1 MRRSRHGRL
10 SRAARVV
17 AASAVLATVV
27 VVAATVVVAP
37 SPAQACACGGFVAGD
52 GYEGSVNR
60 ELAALT
66 CRSCS
71 SSVCWRP

>member
-1 MRRSRHGRL
+1 M
-10 SRAARVV
+10 V

-27 VVAATVVVAP
+27 VVAATVVVVAA